1 MHILSFLILHTSG
14 QLCVY
19 GGRKHVGF
27 VAGCIGPAMVIL
39 LVVKLLDFF
48 FLLFMCIAKS

>member
-1 MHILSFLILHTSG
+1 MGLAVTMR
-14 QLCVY
+14 VW
-19 GGRKHVGF
+19 REKHMGF
-27 VAGCIGPAMVIL
+27 VTGCIDPAMVIS